1 MDKNIVYADNAAT
14 TKLDINAFEAM
25 KPYLLDDY
33 GNPSQPYSFSRNPK
47 QAIDE
52 AREIIAE
59 CINAQPEEIF
69 FTSGGTE
76 SDNWVLNGFGASG
89 NKKIVITSPIEHHAV
104 LNTCDA
110 LNKKGSIDLFLL
122 EVNKEGKV
130 LIDSM
135 KQTISSLSFDTD
147 RVDVLTSVML
157 ANNGIGSIQDLAEI
171 SEEAHNAGAIVH
183 TDAVQA
189 IGHIPVNVKSLGI
202 DYLSASAHKFN
213 GPKGIGF
220 LYKKTGISLQPYQI
234 GGSQEHGLRAGT
246 ENVASIVGM
255 AVALQIN
262 VKEIEKNI
270 KKILHLED
278 LLLEDLKGI
287 DFLHNGSKDH
297 IPGNINLSFRNEDG
311 ERILHRLDL
320 MGISV
325 STGSA
330 CDSVNSQLSHVIKA
344 IKVDEEYAH
353 GTIRISLG
361 KYNTEEDV
369 HVITNCIKK
378 IIKRD

>member
-157 ANNGIGSIQDLAEI
+157 ANNEIGSIQDLAEI